1 MSLFLNLLKTFLHKK
16 TAGRQSGQADNN
28 QSAASGPP
36 GAEAVDQ
43 LKIPVHLAVIMD
55 GNGRW
60 AQRRGLPRQAGH
72 RAGAENLRNICR
84 MCGRR
89 GIRYLTVYA
98 FSTENWNRPE
108 DEVHTL
114 MELFVEFIQRFDAE
128 MAQEGIRLRFSGD
141 LAALPAHVQE
151 AMTRAEA
158 GSRQREKLQLII
170 AINYGGRRELVH
182 ACRKLAAD
190 AAAGRIDPSAINET
204 AVQAALYLPD
214 VPDPDLVIRPSGE
227 QRLSNFL
234 LWESAYAELWFA
246 DVLWPDFSDEH
257 LDAALK
263 AYTSRDRR
271 FGGIRQP

>member
-1 MSLFLNLLKTFLHKK
+1 MRLSINMLKMIFQRDKSQK
-16 TAGRQSGQADNN
+16 ARERSGQNDLAGPGP
-28 QSAASGPP
+28 SAA
-36 GAEAVDQ
+36 D

-72 RAGAENLRNICR
+72 RAGAENLRDVCR
-84 MCGRR
+84 LCGKY

-98 FSTENWNRPE
+98 FSTENWTRPE

-114 MELFVEFIQRFDAE
+114 MALFVEFIKRFDAE

-141 LAALPAHVQE
+141 LAALPENVQAIITE
-151 AMTRAEA
+151 AEA
-158 GSRQREKLQLII
+158 NSAARDRLQLII
-170 AINYGGRRELVH
+170 AINYGGRRELVQ
-182 ACRKLAAD
+182 ACQKLAESVRSGKMAPED
-190 AAAGRIDPSAINET
+190 INET
-204 AVQAALYLPD
+204 ALSGALYLAD

-234 LWESAYAELWFA
+234 LWESAYSELWFA
-246 DVLWPDFSDEH
+246 DVLWPDFAEEH
-257 LDAALK
+257 LQAALQ

-271 FGGIRQP
+271 FGGIRQA